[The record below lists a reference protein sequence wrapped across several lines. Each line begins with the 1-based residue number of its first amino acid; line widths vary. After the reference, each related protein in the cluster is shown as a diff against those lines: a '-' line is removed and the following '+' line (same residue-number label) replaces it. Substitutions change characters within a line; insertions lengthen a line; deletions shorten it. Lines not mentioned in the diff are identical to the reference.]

1 MRKIILIFLIFFS
14 CLENKPDNLMSEKQ
28 MVDFLFDINIINSSR
43 AYRNNS
49 DLNYY
54 NIKDTFLYRIHDI
67 DSMQFVK
74 SNDYYSKNPKL
85 YLKIYNE
92 LQKKLI
98 KIRDSIDLDLQNHT
112 KKIKD
117 SLMRSV
123 N

>member
-1 MRKIILIFLIFFS
+1 MRKIFLIFLMFIS
-14 CLENKPDNLMSEKQ
+14 CSENKPDNLMSEKQ

-67 DSMQFVK
+67 DSMQFAK
-74 SNDYYSKNPKL
+74 SNGYYSKNPKQ

-117 SLMRSV
+117 SLIRLV

>member
-1 MRKIILIFLIFFS
+1 MRKFFLIFLMFFS
-14 CLENKPDNLMSEKQ
+14 CSENKPDNLMSEKQ

-43 AYRNNS
+43 SYRNNS

-74 SNDYYSKNPKL
+74 SNDYYSKNPKQ

-117 SLMRSV
+117 SLIRLV

>member
-1 MRKIILIFLIFFS
+1 MRNYFLIFLIFIS
-14 CLENKPDNLMSEKQ
+14 CSENKPDNLMSEKQ

-74 SNDYYSKNPKL
+74 SNDYYSKNPKK

>member
-1 MRKIILIFLIFFS
+1 MRKSILIFLMFFS

-117 SLMRSV
+117 SLMKSV